1 MTIYCN
7 SEGVIYDVGENTTG
21 DNTLIRYEVDDKDN
35 PFATWK
41 KGKILCYKVRV
52 QDNHIV
58 MMTPAVDSR
67 LIRNFENTQA
77 YKFTKTAY
85 INDTEITF
93 YDVPQG
99 NVTVFIDGYSGNYE
113 VVRIQNRLTVKF
125 EPMKKATDVTINII

>member
-85 INDTEITF
+85 IDDTECIF
-93 YDVPQG
+93 ENIPAG
-99 NVTVFIDGYSGNYE
+99 NVTVYCSVPHTVEKQDGR
-113 VVRIQNRLTVKF
+113 VVVKF
-125 EPMKKATDVTINII
+125 EALTEVIEITISIL